1 MGSFP
6 QERLKNTDS
15 NKIVFPSESISFNF
29 VKLTN
34 TKLSAQNAAESASR
48 AAYCFSAPNQS
59 RDFQQSRLFAWYLLD
74 MVSEEISCYRTLAYG
89 TAFSTLLQSRNGQPD
104 YIWRVGGKYPF
115 LCLGCKSPLDLSF
128 SWVWNQKSLAVV
140 LSLKKSFAAP
150 SAQAWKTNLMKS
162 TFQKAVSLISELW
175 YEWFSRVALMW
186 AGSVS
191 RIPEQPVYKQQWQL
205 CSSVSSE

>member
-1 MGSFP
+1 MINHSTILKQLMGSFP

-48 AAYCFSAPNQS
+48 AAYCFSAPNRS

-115 LCLGCKSPLDLSF
+115 L
-128 SWVWNQKSLAVV
+128 SW
-140 LSLKKSFAAP
+140 
-150 SAQAWKTNLMKS
+150 M
-162 TFQKAVSLISELW
+162 
-175 YEWFSRVALMW
+175 
-186 AGSVS
+186 
-191 RIPEQPVYKQQWQL
+191 
-205 CSSVSSE
+205 

>member
-1 MGSFP
+1 MQLRVPVG
-6 QERLKNTDS
+6 L
-15 NKIVFPSESISFNF
+15 
-29 VKLTN
+29 LTALVLQIRVE
-34 TKLSAQNAAESASR
+34 TFSR
-48 AAYCFSAPNQS
+48 AGYLHGIFWIWSQKRSPVTERWLMEQLFQRCCSPEMGNQTTSGGLGGNIHFCF
-59 RDFQQSRLFAWYLLD
+59 
-74 MVSEEISCYRTLAYG
+74 
-89 TAFSTLLQSRNGQPD
+89 
-104 YIWRVGGKYPF
+104 
-115 LCLGCKSPLDLSF
+115 GCKSPLDLSF

>member
-1 MGSFP
+1 MQLRVPVG
-6 QERLKNTDS
+6 L
-15 NKIVFPSESISFNF
+15 
-29 VKLTN
+29 LTALVLQIRVE
-34 TKLSAQNAAESASR
+34 TFSR
-48 AAYCFSAPNQS
+48 AG
-59 RDFQQSRLFAWYLLD
+59 YLHGIFWIWSQKRSPVTERWL
-74 MVSEEISCYRTLAYG
+74 MEQL
-89 TAFSTLLQSRNGQPD
+89 FSTLLQSRNGQPD